1 METQSVRTLQF
12 NDIFPLIQ
20 ATAAAATSLFDEED
34 PKFKRYGICFSCD
47 GDGDSS
53 VRRKAKVIS
62 TSRNF
67 SGASSST
74 ACSTASEGIARDC
87 RSLRS
92 TSPTVV
98 GDEDDED
105 NFKAYSDDEFELPA
119 SPRVEPKL
127 FLRHSRLYALSEAAK
142 EAEVVVEKQ
151 GLDADD
157 PVSCK
162 RTGCNSVLSSMEA
175 LARHLDVHNLA
186 SQHDYQKGTCSCC
199 KATLKR
205 KAEEM
210 LHECSPPQTTSKHRI
225 LKRGIRKLL
234 VKRKH

>member
-20 ATAAAATSLFDEED
+20 ATAAAPTSLFDEED
-34 PKFKRYGICFSCD
+34 L
-47 GDGDSS
+47 
-53 VRRKAKVIS
+53 
-62 TSRNF
+62 
-67 SGASSST
+67 SSSAMASASPAT
-74 ACSTASEGIARDC
+74 ATATPLSGGRP

-105 NFKAYSDDEFELPA
+105 NFKAYYDDEFELPA

-127 FLRHSRLYALSEAAK
+127 FLRRSRLYALSEAAK
-142 EAEVVVEKQ
+142 EAEVVVADQ

-162 RTGCNSVLSSMEA
+162 RGGCNSVLSGMQA

-210 LHECSPPQTTSKHRI
+210 LHECSPPQTTSKRRI